1 MKVDGTRT
9 RPSWRL
15 IRGGR
20 GREVCLN
27 AVRVLAAPQHL
38 PPFAVEAVAAEE
50 DTYLVL
56 SAPAQV
62 RQPIEHPIRVMTE
75 VLEAVGAEPGSVVVR
90 NGRPLRFL
98 AVVHDLSEEP
108 TWREEWVASAL
119 DGIFREARR
128 LRLRAIGVPLLAT
141 RHGTLERDR
150 FMVLLREALKRA
162 RPGTLERL
170 WLIVPEGAGEEL
182 LKILEGN

>member
-1 MKVDGTRT
+1 MNVEGTRN
-9 RPSWRL
+9 RPSLRL
-15 IRGGR
+15 IRGG
-20 GREVCLN
+20 GGHEVFLHG
-27 AVRVLAAPQHL
+27 VRVVAAPPQL

-62 RQPIEHPIRVMTE
+62 REPIEHPIRVMTA
-75 VLEAVGAEPGSVVVR
+75 VLDAVGADPGSVVVR

-108 TWREEWVASAL
+108 SWREEWVASAV
-119 DGIFREARR
+119 DGILREARR
-128 LRLRAIGVPLLAT
+128 LRLRSIGLPLLAT
-141 RHGTLERDR
+141 RHGKLERDR
-150 FMVLLREALKRA
+150 FMVLLREALQRA

-182 LKILEGN
+182 LKILAM

>member
-1 MKVDGTRT
+1 MNVKRKRD

-20 GREVCLN
+20 GRAVCLN
-27 AVRVLAAPQHL
+27 AVRILAAPQHL

-50 DTYLVL
+50 DTYFVL

-98 AVVHDLSEEP
+98 AVVHDLSAEP
-108 TWREEWVASAL
+108 SWREDWVASAL
-119 DGIFREARR
+119 DGIFREAGR
-128 LRLRAIGVPLLAT
+128 LRLRSIAMPLLAT
-141 RHGTLERDR
+141 RHGKLERDR
-150 FMVLLREALKRA
+150 FMVLLREAIQRA
-162 RPGTLERL
+162 PPGTLERL
-170 WLIVPEGAGEEL
+170 WLIVPEGGEDL
-182 LKILEGN
+182 LKILER